1 MNKFQKL
8 LKEKKVLVAD
18 GAWGT
23 ELMKRGLLA
32 GDFPEI
38 WNLENPSLVKQ
49 IAQDYADAGADII
62 LTNTFGANRLKL
74 KRTGFTGSVKEV
86 NRAGV
91 ELSKKGAGNSLV
103 FASIGPTGELLKPLG
118 DFDEAYFVE
127 VFSEQVKGLMDG
139 GAEGIIIETMND
151 AKEALCAL
159 EAVRKNSSLPVGI
172 SFSFNKGHK
181 GFATMMGL
189 SPEQVVKTF
198 ANKKIDII
206 GANCGSITIEDM
218 VAIARTMKKLTSL
231 PLWIKANAGLP
242 LLKDKTTVYPQTP
255 EEITSF
261 IPGLIEAGAKIIGGC
276 CGTTPEHVRRIRE
289 KVDEYFNAAEEKQ
302 TRQEDAKNV

>member
-1 MNKFQKL
+1 MNKLQKL

-23 ELMKRGLLA
+23 ELIKRGL
-32 GDFPEI
+32 GEGNYPEVC
-38 WNLENPSLVKQ
+38 NLNNPYLVEE
-49 IAQDYADAGADII
+49 IAHDYIYAGADII

-74 KRTGFTGSVKEV
+74 KRAGFSGDIKGINKIGVK
-86 NRAGV
+86 
-91 ELSKKGAGNSLV
+91 LSKKEAGDYLV

-118 DFDEAYFVE
+118 TFDETDFIE
-127 VFSEQVKGLMDG
+127 VFSEQVKGLVEGKPD
-139 GAEGIIIETMND
+139 GIIIETMSD

-159 EAVRKNSSLPVGI
+159 EAVRKISSLPVGI

-198 ANKKIDII
+198 INKKIDII
-206 GANCGSITIEDM
+206 GANCGSVTIEDM
-218 VAIARTMKKLTSL
+218 IDVARTMKKFTSL
-231 PLWIKANAGLP
+231 PLWIKPNAGLP
-242 LLKDKTTVYPQTP
+242 LLKDKKIVYPQTP

-261 IPGLIEAGAKIIGGC
+261 IPGLIGAGAKIIGGC
-276 CGTTPEHVRRIRE
+276 CGTTPEHIKGIRE
-289 KVDEYFNAAEEKQ
+289 RVDEYFSKKQ
-302 TRQEDAKNV
+302 IK